1 MVTKKAPDFSQQ
13 IKPQGYQ
20 GYVEKGVVD
29 KSKAM
34 ETAAEFQAIK
44 SVGEVGIKAFQ
55 EYDKARVLEGVT
67 DQVNDIVTEQQ
78 SRSLAGVQ
86 GLEEEQQALQDQM
99 QGVKQAAGYDET
111 YPIVLDT
118 ELNQEVQGIQN
129 VLTQKA
135 EQLTRA
141 RQQGIMTE
149 FELQERLRKIA
160 REAIANNPAYAS
172 EIAGHVDTISNLNNI
187 TARVKRDAKLVED
200 EQAAIE
206 AANKDILEEL
216 EKRNID
222 ETLYTDGRGNLLD
235 PEGAM
240 VAINEDRVS
249 KADAEEW
256 SRKVENNEKIATL
269 NSQQFFGEGLDARF
283 SNGAYS
289 YADSQLAN
297 ILNSDASEAEKI
309 TEITRE
315 VGRLKANINK
325 GFPLMGLSLSDTQV
339 KDYSDMLKGIID
351 DLATVYKDRASG
363 KLDAEAAKNRLSI
376 IKDNNQIELYE
387 TIPNKDLLDLY
398 SDIAEKLGPR
408 NNKAFVDKVNK
419 GYKQILTDNPDN
431 IGTKYE
437 KSNSSALFT
446 EKNRTGEL
454 AFKPGLTI
462 GIESAVND
470 EAKIPVLTQQL
481 DVINRKLNSNPA
493 NATEIMRD
501 LNSSLASPN
510 FKAVVDKIEDTAIL
524 GDIQQSILAYTK
536 PLNNLVTNSL
546 GDNAKVSLRSDGRVQ
561 IAGADRRTQSQTVRS
576 INEAF
581 LAFHHVSGLSLDD
594 AINQF
599 YGQIPALGVVEST
612 EKK

>member
-1 MVTKKAPDFSQQ
+1 MANKAPDFSQQ
-13 IKPQGYQ
+13 ISPRSYQ
-20 GYVEKGVVD
+20 GYVQQGIVD

-34 ETAAEFQAIK
+34 ETAADFGAIK
-44 SVGEVGIKAFQ
+44 TIGDIGIKAVQ
-55 EYDKARVLEGVT
+55 EYDKASVLEGVT
-67 DQVNDIVTEQQ
+67 DQVNEIVKEQQ
-78 SRSLAGVQ
+78 TRSLAGIQ
-86 GLEEEQQALQDQM
+86 GLEQETGMLQNQI
-99 QGVKQAAGYDET
+99 QGTKERAGYDET
-111 YPIVLDT
+111 YPIVLNT
-118 ELNQEVQGIQN
+118 ELNQEVQGIQS
-129 VLTQKA
+129 VLSEKA
-135 EQLTRA
+135 ERLIRA
-141 RQQGIMTE
+141 KQQGIMKDD
-149 FELQERLRKIA
+149 ELQERLRAIA
-160 REAIANNPAYAS
+160 RETIANNPAYAS
-172 EIAGHVDTISNLNNI
+172 EIASHVDTISNLNNL
-187 TARVKRDAKLVED
+187 TARVKRDVKMVED
-200 EQAAIE
+200 EQKAFE
-206 AANKDILEEL
+206 AMNKDILEEL

-222 ETLYTDGRGNLLD
+222 ESLFTDGRGNLLD

-240 VAINEDRVS
+240 VAINEDRVA

-256 SRKVENNEKIATL
+256 NRKVQNNEKIATL
-269 NSQQFFGEGLDARF
+269 NSQQFFGEGYDARF

-315 VGRLKANINK
+315 VGRLKVNLNR

-351 DLATVYKDRASG
+351 DLANVYKDRASG
-363 KLDAEAAKNRLSI
+363 KLDAEAAKNKLSI

-398 SDIAEKLGPR
+398 ADIAEKLGPR
-408 NNKAFVDKVNK
+408 DGRAFADKVNK
-419 GYKQILTDNPDN
+419 GYKQSLTSNPDN

-437 KSNSSALFT
+437 KSNTSALFT

-454 AFKPGLTI
+454 AFKPGLAI
-462 GIESAVND
+462 GIESAIND
-470 EAKIPVLTQQL
+470 EAKVPVLTQQL

-510 FKAVVDKIEDTAIL
+510 FKAVVDKIQDTAIL

-546 GDNAKVSLRSDGRVQ
+546 GENAKVSLRSDGRVQ
-561 IAGADRRTQSQTVRS
+561 IAGADKRTQSQTVRS

-599 YGQIPALGVVEST
+599 YSRVPSLGLGVQS